1 METKTWTNR
10 FEGQVAA
17 VTGGAD
23 GLGYAIAQR
32 LLAEGA
38 TVWLIDRDEPK
49 VRAAAAKLGSRA
61 RPLVFDIVDEAGV
74 QRGFEQIFAEGQR
87 LDIMVNS
94 AAIVGPNGKKIT
106 ETPSDGFELTLRINL
121 FGTFL
126 VCKH

>member
-10 FEGQVAA
+10 LAGQVAA

-23 GLGYAIAQR
+23 GLGLAIAQR

-38 TVWLIDRDEPK
+38 TVWIIDRDEPK
-49 VRAAAAKLGSRA
+49 ARAAAAKLGARA
-61 RPLVFDIVDEAGV
+61 KPLVLDIVDDPAV
-74 QRGFEQIFAEGQR
+74 QRGFEQIYAAEQR
-87 LDIMVNS
+87 LDVVVNS

-106 ETPSDGFELTLRINL
+106 ETPSDGFDQVLRINL

-126 VCKH
+126 V